1 MGIQNC
7 NRYNS
12 MDVRGLGR
20 RTRRVLIRTAVWA
33 LVPVAAVGLA
43 VGIIAGAASAAVPN
57 PTVTGPITAACS
69 PTMSCPSPPGPTDH
83 THTPDPFDGTSNL
96 QEFVDAGYTEEEF
109 FFEGTATAFQRDPAA
124 PAWDSSG
131 VWTAEPS
138 TAIPPAAYKS
148 RMLVRRPTDPAKF
161 NGIVVLEWFN
171 VTALIDLPPDYGYFR
186 TELLRDGFIWVGVSA
201 QYIGINGSPTLPGFA
216 LKGWDP
222 VRYGSLLHPGDNY
235 SWDIFSQAAQAIRH
249 PVGVNPLGS
258 SAYVITGMI
267 ADGESQSAGRMTTY
281 VDAIQ
286 PLAGLFDG
294 FLIHSRGAGGTAL
307 FASQCVG
314 GSEPGLTCISN
325 ASCPGLCSGGS
336 NNGGI
341 CTSTGGQCTGGGICM
356 GTGTCPPVSGG
367 AVPSP
372 SFIRTDGPPVLVFET
387 ETDTV
392 GHFAARQLDGP
403 NYRLWE
409 PAGTAH
415 VDDYDSMSFSVNQAT
430 TEPFYPAQTCVF
442 PSNMANER
450 YVMNSAIWHLSQ
462 WINGGTPPP
471 SAPPIT
477 VSGTPLAIQRDQYN
491 NALGGIRLPEL
502 DVPTQTL
509 QGVGNTASPPAPLTF
524 CILYGRTAPL
534 GSQCVGGTE
543 IPGTVCISDAQCTHG
558 GTCQAVPLRSLY
570 RNHGKYVSQFV
581 HATNDLRKAGFL
593 LAPDA
598 EEAKTQAAESDVP

>member
-1 MGIQNC
+1 M
-7 NRYNS
+7 S
-12 MDVRGLGR
+12 DADVRRCTLRRRTVLGR
-20 RTRRVLIRTAVWA
+20 IASSI
-33 LVPVAAVGLA
+33 LVSVAPVGLA
-43 VGIIAGAASAAVPN
+43 GGIIVRAASAAVPN
-57 PTVTGPITAACS
+57 PTVTGPVTAACS
-69 PTMSCPSPPGPTDH
+69 PNCPSPPGPTNGIH
-83 THTPDPFDGTSNL
+83 IPDAFDGASNL
-96 QEFVDAGYTEEEF
+96 QEFIDAAYTEEEF
-109 FFEGTATAFQRDPAA
+109 FFEGTATAFERDPNA
-124 PAWDSSG
+124 PAWTSSG
-131 VWTAEPS
+131 VWTARPS
-138 TAIPPAAYKS
+138 TTIPPAAYKS
-148 RMLVRRPTDPAKF
+148 RMLVRRPTDPTKF
-161 NGIVVLEWFN
+161 NGIVVMEWFN

-201 QYIGINGSPTLPGFA
+201 QFIGINGSPNLPGFA

-222 VRYGSLLHPGDNY
+222 VRYGSLVHPGDNY

-258 SAYVITGMI
+258 SAYVIKGII
-267 ADGESQSAGRMTTY
+267 ADGESQSAGRLTTY

-294 FLIHSRGAGGTAL
+294 FLIHSRGMAGAAL
-307 FASQCVG
+307 FSGQCAG
-314 GSEPGLTCISN
+314 GSEPGLTCTSN
-325 ASCPGLCSGGS
+325 AACPGLCAGGT
-336 NNGGI
+336 NDGGI
-341 CTSTGGQCTGGGICM
+341 CTAIGGQCTGGGTCT
-356 GTGTCPPVSGG
+356 GTGTCASFGAG

-392 GHFAARQLDGP
+392 GHFPARQPDGD
-403 NYRLWE
+403 NDKYRLWE

-415 VDDYDSMSFSVNQAT
+415 VDNYDNLSFSVNQAT

-509 QGVGNTASPPAPLTF
+509 QGVGNSSSPPSPLSF
-524 CILYGRTAPL
+524 CVLFGRTVPL

-543 IPGTVCISDAQCTHG
+543 SPGTVCISDAQCVLG
-558 GTCQAVPLRSLY
+558 GTCQAVPLSSVY
-570 RNHGKYVSQFV
+570 PNHGKYVSRFV
-581 HATNDLRKAGFL
+581 QATNDLEKAGFL
-593 LAPDA
+593 LEPDA
-598 EEAKTQAAESDVP
+598 EEAKTHAAESDVP

>member
-7 NRYNS
+7 HRYGSLNG
-12 MDVRGLGR
+12 RGPTR
-20 RTRRVLIRTAVWA
+20 RTRRA
-33 LVPVAAVGLA
+33 LARIACALLLVAAMGLA
-43 VGIIAGAASAAVPN
+43 TGIRARPASAAVPN
-57 PTVTGPITAACS
+57 PTVTGPVSAACS
-69 PTMSCPSPPGPTDH
+69 PMCPSPPGPVNGIH
-83 THTPDPFDGTSNL
+83 IPDAFDGVSNL
-96 QEFVDAGYTEEEF
+96 QEFIDADYTEEEF
-109 FFEGTATAFQRDPAA
+109 YFEGTATAFERDPTA
-124 PAWDSSG
+124 PAWDSTGS
-131 VWTAEPS
+131 WTARPS
-138 TAIPPAAYKS
+138 TTMPPAAYKS
-148 RMLVRRPTDPAKF
+148 RMLVRRPTDPTKF
-161 NGIVVLEWFN
+161 NGIVVVEWFN

-216 LKGWDP
+216 LKSWDP
-222 VRYGSLLHPGDNY
+222 VRYGSLVHPGDNY
-235 SWDIFSQAAQAIRH
+235 SWDIFSQAAQAVRN

-286 PLAGLFDG
+286 PLAGVFDG

-314 GSEPGLTCISN
+314 GSEPALTCISN

-341 CTSTGGQCTGGGICM
+341 CTSIGGQCTGGGTCT

-372 SFIRTDGPPVLVFET
+372 SFIRTDAPPVLVFET

-392 GHFAARQLDGP
+392 GHFAARQPDGS

-415 VDDYDSMSFSVNQAT
+415 VDDYDYTAFNVNSAT
-430 TEPFYPAQTCVF
+430 TEPFYPAQSCVF
-442 PSNMANER
+442 PRNMANEH
-450 YVMNSAIWHLSQ
+450 YVMNAAILHLSQ

-491 NALGGIRLPEL
+491 NALGGIRLPEM

-509 QGVGNTASPPAPLTF
+509 QGVGNTSSPPSSLSF
-524 CILYGRTAPL
+524 CVLFGRTVPL

-543 IPGTVCISDAQCTHG
+543 TPGTVCISDSQCLHG
-558 GTCQAVPLRSLY
+558 GTCQAVPLSSVY
-570 RNHGKYVSQFV
+570 RNHGKYVSEFA
-581 HATNDLRKAGFL
+581 HATDDLENAGFL
-593 LAPDA
+593 LDPDA
-598 EEAKTQAAESDVP
+598 EEAKTHAAESDVP